1 MLIYDVST
9 LCSCRESGEKYGLDE
24 FKLNGNALGLLLVS
38 SGTAHCACSA
48 SPLCAGTLLLFNN
61 NIDVQLDAN
70 THIIY
75 AILNGAAAEAA
86 SAGISG
92 TIISDCG
99 VCPMAAEILNRLLDK
114 DITINQNS
122 TIAFE
127 LLCELAP
134 ANEKQVTLSPLVAE
148 AIDEIHKNYAQ
159 LFGIEELSA
168 ELGVSKSHLVRV
180 FSSAMGIA
188 PGQYLTRVRIDN
200 AKLLLASR
208 DYPLELIATL
218 CGFSGAN
225 YLCKVFKRESG
236 QTPAAY
242 RRAATFGTLPRKA
255 LTQLESTLFV

>member
-1 MLIYDVST
+1 MIYDASA
-9 LCSCRESGEKYGLDE
+9 LCSCCESGEKYGADD
-24 FKLNGNALGLLLVS
+24 FNITGSAFGVLLVS
-38 SGTAHCACSA
+38 SGTAHCRGTAA
-48 SPLCAGTLLLFNN
+48 PMIAGTLLLFNN
-61 NIDVQLDAN
+61 TIEVQLDAN
-70 THIIY
+70 THILY
-75 AILNGAAAEAA
+75 AVLAGCAANTAAQSLTGNIL
-86 SAGISG
+86 
-92 TIISDCG
+92 SDCG
-99 VCPMAAEILNRLLDK
+99 VCPMAAEILNRLIDK
-114 DITINQNS
+114 DITPMQNS
-122 TIAFE
+122 IISFE

-134 ANEKQVTLSPLVAE
+134 ANEKQIALSPLVAE

-180 FSSAMGIA
+180 FSASMGIA

-225 YLCKVFKRESG
+225 YLCKVFKRETG

-242 RRAATFGTLPRKA
+242 RKVSASAALPRKA

>member
-1 MLIYDVST
+1 MIYDVSA
-9 LCSCRESGEKYGLDE
+9 LCSCSESGELYGVDSVT
-24 FKLNGNALGLLLVS
+24 LNSGELGIMLVS
-38 SGTAHCACSA
+38 SGTVHCDGVAVSLSA
-48 SPLCAGTLLLFNN
+48 GSLLLYTNYIN
-61 NIDVQLDAN
+61 VQLSAN
-70 THIIY
+70 THILHASLIGM
-75 AILNGAAAEAA
+75 ASNAACK
-86 SAGISG
+86 SLQNICV
-92 TIISDCG
+92 SDCG

-114 DITINQNS
+114 DITPLQNS
-122 TIAFE
+122 RIAFE
-127 LLCELAP
+127 LLTELAS
-134 ANEKQVTLSPLVAE
+134 ANEKQGALSPLVAE

-159 LFGIEELSA
+159 FFGIEELSQ

-225 YLCKVFKRESG
+225 YLCKVFKRDTG

-242 RRAATFGTLPRKA
+242 RKASVNNILPKKA
-255 LTQLESTLFV
+255 LTQLESSLFV